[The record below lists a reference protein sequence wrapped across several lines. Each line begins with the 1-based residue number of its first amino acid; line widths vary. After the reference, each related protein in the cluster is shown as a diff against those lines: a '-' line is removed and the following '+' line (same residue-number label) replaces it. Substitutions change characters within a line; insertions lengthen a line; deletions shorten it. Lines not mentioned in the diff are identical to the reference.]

1 MKGKIE
7 IKKVNKRNQYK
18 NQTIKSK
25 RIKLEA

>member
-7 IKKVNKRNQYK
+7 GKKVYKRNQYG

-25 RIKLEA
+25 KTKLEA

>member
-7 IKKVNKRNQYK
+7 IKKINKRNQYE